1 MQNPAQLSGRL
12 FAALIPLCFVVGFT
26 GGTQAQNVAFGVSKF
41 AGKRVFPHQAWAAQL
56 ENLQRAKGHNVH
68 VKNAGISG
76 DTSSPTGYT

>member
-12 FAALIPLCFVVGFT
+12 FAAFIGAC
-26 GGTQAQNVAFGVSKF
+26 NVAEKG
-41 AGKRVFPHQAWAAQL
+41 VFPTQAWAAQL

-68 VKNAGISG
+68 AKNEGISG